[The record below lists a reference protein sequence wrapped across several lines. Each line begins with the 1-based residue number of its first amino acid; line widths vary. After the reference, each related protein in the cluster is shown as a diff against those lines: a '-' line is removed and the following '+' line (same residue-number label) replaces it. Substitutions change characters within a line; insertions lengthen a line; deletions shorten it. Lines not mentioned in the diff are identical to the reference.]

1 MANKQKGEVALS
13 ALGRDLTL
21 KFSTNAL
28 CELEDLTD
36 RSAIEIFQSMEDGNV
51 KISMMRKIVY
61 CGLMHNKPF
70 FDSVDDDLSG
80 EAFELQLDFM
90 LHKVGVIIDEIGLPL
105 IAGKVGEAVS
115 LAFPDAEDGE
125 KPDEGKIKQAS

>member
-1 MANKQKGEVALS
+1 MANKQKGEVALN

-36 RSAIEIFQSMEDGNV
+36 RSAIEIFQSMENGNV
-51 KISMMRKIVY
+51 KISTMRNIIY
-61 CGLMHNKPF
+61 AGLMHNKGL
-70 FDSVDDDLSG
+70 FDKIDNGLSDA
-80 EAFELQLDFM
+80 EYEIRLIRILS
-90 LHKVGVIIDEIGLPL
+90 KVGKIIDEVGFSN
-105 IAGKVGEAVS
+105 IAEKVGEAVS

-125 KPDEGKIKQAS
+125 KPEEGKIKQAS